1 MVTVALQGKSS
12 RAEVCIKTSITD
24 MVSGILDFLCNNKDQ
39 FLVVN
44 LKGF

>member
-1 MVTVALQGKSS
+1 LLYRVKALEL
-12 RAEVCIKTSITD
+12 RYVLKTSITD

-39 FLVVN
+39 FLVVK